1 MKKIILSIVLTLA
14 ISLSAMSEIKRSPNR
29 MGNQLTVTFDCPW
42 NVLCKEAIRYS
53 PSCPDPD
60 VKLDVYYP
68 KNFKSPDY
76 KPVPCLLMIHGGGW
90 SMGNEKKF
98 AMFAAYAASR
108 GYVVACISYRL
119 LPEFE
124 LEDCIEDC
132 WLALK
137 WLKQNAASFGGNPGK
152 IGVIGGSAGGHLTA
166 MLATAQESQIC
177 KKVFADGTDPSIQA
191 AVPMAPVTDLYS
203 SAKRFSRVFK
213 DAPDAKERAKKA
225 SPVSYASAKSAPMHI
240 LHSRGDKTVPISES
254 ENLQKKYKEFK
265 LECPITYYDSSNHA
279 FWNTH
284 PIGAERMQSWTDA
297 IDIFDKILK

>member
-14 ISLSAMSEIKRSPNR
+14 ISLSAMAEIKKSPNR

-60 VKLDVYYP
+60 VKLDVCYP

-225 SPVSYASAKSAPMHI
+225 SPVSYVSAKSAPMHI

>member
-14 ISLSAMSEIKRSPNR
+14 ISLSAMAEIKRSPNR

-213 DAPDAKERAKKA
+213 DAPDAKERAKEA
-225 SPVSYASAKSAPMHI
+225 SPVSYVSAKSAPMHI
-240 LHSRGDKTVPISES
+240 LHSREDKTVPISES

>member
-14 ISLSAMSEIKRSPNR
+14 ISLSAMAEIKRSPNR

-177 KKVFADGTDPSIQA
+177 KKVFADGTDPSI
-191 AVPMAPVTDLYS
+191 
-203 SAKRFSRVFK
+203 
-213 DAPDAKERAKKA
+213 
-225 SPVSYASAKSAPMHI
+225 
-240 LHSRGDKTVPISES
+240 
-254 ENLQKKYKEFK
+254 
-265 LECPITYYDSSNHA
+265 
-279 FWNTH
+279 
-284 PIGAERMQSWTDA
+284 
-297 IDIFDKILK
+297 